1 MALKPEYLPLIK
13 VLEKRLFA
21 IPDYQRAYSWKTQQ
35 RKELFQD
42 IEKVLYAS
50 DSNRHHFMATI
61 VCLQTNQ
68 TEEIGTDELERVDI
82 VDGQQRLTTL
92 IILLK
97 AIAIFLEKSGGELEK
112 AEADKLNELIVK
124 DNGRLI
130 LLQTNHVSK
139 VMFANYL
146 TLQKLYIQ
154 HLHLQVHRR

>member
-82 VDGQQRLTTL
+82 VDGQQSQRLQNNPVEFL
-92 IILLK
+92 RGESSARCHLL
-97 AIAIFLEKSGGELEK
+97 
-112 AEADKLNELIVK
+112 
-124 DNGRLI
+124 
-130 LLQTNHVSK
+130 
-139 VMFANYL
+139 
-146 TLQKLYIQ
+146 
-154 HLHLQVHRR
+154 